1 MEILT
6 SKADCFTQW
15 RICNL
20 NIRWNQKYYDKIRR
34 YRRYAKK
41 MQRKYNQLL
50 LNIMHTNKLNDN
62 FDMISIQGNKKVK
75 NFLVLISGQQDIFGI
90 AVE

>member
-1 MEILT
+1 
-6 SKADCFTQW
+6 
-15 RICNL
+15 
-20 NIRWNQKYYDKIRR
+20 
-34 YRRYAKK
+34 
-41 MQRKYNQLL
+41 MQRKYNQIL
-50 LNIMHTNKLNDN
+50 LNIMHTNKPNDN